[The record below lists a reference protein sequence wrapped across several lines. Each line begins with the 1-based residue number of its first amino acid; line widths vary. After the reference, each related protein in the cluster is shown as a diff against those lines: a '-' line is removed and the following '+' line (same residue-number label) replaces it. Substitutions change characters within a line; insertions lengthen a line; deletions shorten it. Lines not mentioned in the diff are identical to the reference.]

1 MRSKVLSPNTNQE
14 NSGGAKTG
22 ETANLPE
29 SFVLG
34 STLAERHT
42 CHQAGCGP
50 ETAQEL
56 TPLDRE
62 PRGRAAPLGSLRLL
76 PSLPGVPSQ

>member
-1 MRSKVLSPNTNQE
+1 MRSKVLSPNTNQK

-29 SFVLG
+29 SFVLE

-42 CHQAGCGP
+42 YHQEGSWSHQVWAKQAAG
-50 ETAQEL
+50 QKQ
-56 TPLDRE
+56 
-62 PRGRAAPLGSLRLL
+62 LRN
-76 PSLPGVPSQ
+76 